1 MRVKKFHIY
10 LADLEPRLGTEP
22 GKVRPVVVVQTD
34 MLNHT
39 HPSTVILPVTSN
51 VIPDTSILRV
61 HLPKEETNI
70 DKDSDIIIDQ
80 IRAIDNRRFIKH
92 IEELQEEQKR
102 KIIESLK
109 IILLE

>member
-1 MRVKKFHIY
+1 MKIKKFHIY
-10 LADLEPRLGTEP
+10 LADLNPRLGTEP

-51 VIPDTSILRV
+51 VIPGTSILRV
-61 HLPKEETNI
+61 HLPKEETNL

-92 IEELQEEQKR
+92 IGELQEEQKR
-102 KIIESLK
+102 KILESLK